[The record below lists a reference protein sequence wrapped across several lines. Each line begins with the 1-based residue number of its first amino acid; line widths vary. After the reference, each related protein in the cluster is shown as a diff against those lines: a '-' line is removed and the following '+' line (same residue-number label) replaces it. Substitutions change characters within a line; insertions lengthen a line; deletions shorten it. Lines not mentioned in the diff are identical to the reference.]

1 MTTRAKLLAAYADGA
16 LLETVSRLAVFEHE
30 SVVDLLANLHNS
42 GDVDFL
48 ATCRSEELDRL
59 PQRSY
64 FGLQHVFCDSLPNI
78 ECPVTAAAVACD
90 RMFEKAGSDG
100 TASLVFRALREWFQ
114 HSPSRVA
121 EGLSLICRNTDNHPR
136 LVRPV
141 LIAGATHD
149 AKRYTEEALAL
160 SRATQSSIRM
170 DALFALGQIAPE
182 GDSSL
187 LHRVIERFT
196 ECISAPDSDHCAA
209 IALEAAL
216 NLLKRT
222 GDIVATDVHDLLV
235 KASSNP
241 TPAVLRVLADGLS
254 TRQNKFTDSMTN
266 ASLKALRH
274 TDKQDADTIREVD
287 LFLYQSDL
295 DADRNRILKFLTDLL
310 THGDNPIE
318 IDQFRNFRHN
328 LKKASGKLLGWYVVS
343 LLLTGDPRLCMAAF
357 DLLPYQE
364 QRDGLDIDLR
374 PFALGPSW
382 IPYLARKILGFC
394 LLRREG
400 AAALLLS
407 CLRSVSE
414 TDRAELEE
422 LIMDHFL
429 MNYLTAIEWFE
440 STVASDDQAK
450 KSVDKLS
457 ASLKIYLKDLTE
469 CGICSAFAPS
479 ERERQ
484 LQKNRHEDFWREA
497 HKKAQ
502 EHSILSTVA
511 HTATVLYGS
520 GSIAYVYDKDNNGP
534 HRKEIPF
541 VTHEHSAEFPRLYAL
556 DPVGLNYASN
566 LFRSEAPPE

>member
-30 SVVDLLANLHNS
+30 SVVDLLANLQNS
-42 GDVDFL
+42 GDIDFL
-48 ATCRSEELDRL
+48 ATCRSEELERL
-59 PQRSY
+59 PQQSY
-64 FGLQHVFCDSLPNI
+64 FGLQHVFCDALPKI
-78 ECPVTAAAVACD
+78 ECPVTEAVVACD
-90 RMFEKAGSDG
+90 QMFEKAGSDG
-100 TASLVFRALREWFQ
+100 SAALVFRALREWFQ
-114 HSPSRVA
+114 YSPSRAA

-149 AKRYTEEALAL
+149 AKKYTDEALAL

-182 GDSSL
+182 DDRSL
-187 LHRVIERFT
+187 LHRVVERFT
-196 ECISAPDSDHCAA
+196 ECIAAPDSDRVTA

-222 GDIVATDVHDLLV
+222 GDIIVTDVHALLV

-241 TPAVLRVLADGLS
+241 TPAVLRVLADGLR
-254 TRQNKFTDSMTN
+254 TRQNNFTDSMTN
-266 ASLKALRH
+266 ASLKALRL
-274 TDKQDADTIREVD
+274 TDKQDAVTIREID

-295 DADRNRILKFLTDLL
+295 DADRNRILEFLKDLL
-310 THGDNPIE
+310 THGDEPIE

-328 LKKASGKLLGWYVVS
+328 LKNTSGELLGWYVVS
-343 LLLTGDPRLCMAAF
+343 LLLTGDHRLCMAAF

-382 IPYLARKILGFC
+382 IPYLARKVLGFC

-400 AAALLLS
+400 AAAMLLS

-414 TDRAELEE
+414 EDRAELED

-440 STVASDDQAK
+440 STISPDDPARE
-450 KSVDKLS
+450 SVDKLS
-457 ASLKIYLKDLTE
+457 ASLKIYLNDLTE
-469 CGICSAFAPS
+469 CGTCSAFAPS

-484 LQKNRHEDFWREA
+484 IQKHHHADFWREA